1 MKKCII
7 WGGKGLAKMVRPILE
22 RDGHK
27 VLAIFDNDPRVQS
40 PFSDLPIRGGWDE
53 FLRYRPSLGDECGFV
68 AAIGANGKDRCA
80 ISQKLSSFGLRP
92 INVIHETAYVS
103 ATASFGEGIQVMPM
117 AAICETTRF
126 GAYCLLN
133 TNSSVDHGCSIGDG
147 FHAMPGATIA
157 GEVTIGNY
165 VSIGSNATVLPRLRI
180 GHGATIGAGAVVTKD
195 VSDQCT
201 VVGNPARTMKKR
213 NAKAPG

>member
-1 MKKCII
+1 MKKCVI

-22 RDGHK
+22 RDGYK
-27 VLAIFDNDPRVQS
+27 VLAIFDSDPAVQS
-40 PFSDLPIRGGWDE
+40 PFSDIPISGGWKE
-53 FLRYRPSLGDECGFV
+53 FLQQRPRLGDECGFV
-68 AAIGANGKDRCA
+68 AAIGANGKDRCD
-80 ISQKLSSFGLRP
+80 ISQKLSKSGLHP

-103 ATASFGEGIQVMPM
+103 ATASFGEGILVMPM
-117 AAICETTRF
+117 AVICETTRL

-157 GEVTIGNY
+157 GEIIVGDY

-180 GHGATIGAGAVVTKD
+180 GNGATIGAGAVVTKD
-195 VSDQCT
+195 VSANC
-201 VVGNPARTMKKR
+201 VMVGNPARMMTKR
-213 NAKAPG
+213 DPEAGG